1 VTVSAILPALDE
13 AAAIATVVQ
22 GLLGLVDE
30 VVVAD
35 NGSTDGTGELALAA
49 GARVVR
55 EPRRGFG
62 AACFAGAA
70 AATGDVLVF
79 LDADGSFAP
88 HDVTRI
94 AAPVLDGRLD
104 LSLGSR
110 MHDGNAIAPWLRL
123 ANGTLGA
130 CVRLAG
136 GPFLRDIGPLRA
148 IRRET
153 LLALDVR
160 DRASAWPLEMVI
172 RAARA
177 DLRIG
182 ELPVDYLP
190 RLGGQSKVTGTV
202 GGSLRAARQMSRL
215 LVAEAFR

>member
-1 VTVSAILPALDE
+1 VTVAAILPALDE
-13 AAAIATVVQ
+13 AAAIGTVVQ

-30 VVVAD
+30 IVVAD
-35 NGSTDGTGELALAA
+35 NGSVDGTGELARAA

-62 AACFAGAA
+62 AACFAGAT
-70 AATGDVLVF
+70 AATADVLVF
-79 LDADGSFAP
+79 LDADGSFAA
-88 HDVTRI
+88 HDVGRV

-104 LSLGSR
+104 LALGSR
-110 MHDGNAIAPWLRL
+110 MHAGNTIAPWLRV
-123 ANGTLGA
+123 ANASLGA

-153 LLALDVR
+153 LLGLDVR
-160 DRASAWPLEMVI
+160 DRAQAWPLEMVI

-190 RLGGQSKVTGTV
+190 RLGGESKVTGTV